1 MNRREFIALLGSAST
16 AWSPAARAQQSRPV
30 RRLCVLAPDA
40 RSSPWAARFVPF
52 IEGLGALGYAVGKDI
67 VIEFMSVDGK
77 PERFPALADECVRLK
92 PDIIVAFTTPGGLA
106 AKKAT
111 NTIPIVVGPV
121 GDPVATGIVASL
133 ARPGGNITAL
143 TIMGR

>member
-1 MNRREFIALLGSAST
+1 
-16 AWSPAARAQQSRPV
+16 
-30 RRLCVLAPDA
+30 
-40 RSSPWAARFVPF
+40 
-52 IEGLGALGYAVGKDI
+52 
-67 VIEFMSVDGK
+67 
-77 PERFPALADECVRLK
+77 LADECVRLK

-143 TIMGR
+143 TIMGAELSSKRLQLLKEAVPTLSLVAVLSQLTDPIGPIQVQQLE

>member
-1 MNRREFIALLGSAST
+1 MLGGAT
-16 AWSPAARAQQSRPV
+16 AWPLAVRAQQSRQV
-30 RRLCVLAPDA
+30 HRLCILAPDS

-52 IEGLGALGYAVGKDI
+52 IEGLGALGYAVGSDI

-77 PERFPALADECVRLK
+77 PERFPALAEECVRLK

-111 NTIPIVVGPV
+111 RTI
-121 GDPVATGIVASL
+121 
-133 ARPGGNITAL
+133 
-143 TIMGR
+143 